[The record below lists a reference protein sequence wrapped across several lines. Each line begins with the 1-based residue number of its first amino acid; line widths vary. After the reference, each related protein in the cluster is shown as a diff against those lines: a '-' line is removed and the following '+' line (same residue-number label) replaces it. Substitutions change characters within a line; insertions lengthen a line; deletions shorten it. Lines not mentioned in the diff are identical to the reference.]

1 MLRTLHI
8 RDFVIVD
15 AARID
20 FAPGFTVFSGETGA
34 GKSILIDALSLALGA
49 RGDATLVREDAAR
62 ADVSAVFDAPQHVLP
77 WLREHE
83 LADDDGELI
92 LRRTLDNQGRGRAY
106 INGVPVNLAQL
117 RELAAQLIDIH
128 GQHAHQSL
136 LNTASQRALLD
147 SQGGHLALAR
157 QVQAAWQQCAQAQ
170 KALDAA
176 RRDADVQR
184 QEQERLQ
191 WQVDELERLKLAPN
205 EWQTLDAEH
214 SRLAHAQSLLDG
226 AARALTALDED
237 SGSGA
242 QQRLNDAAHSLRQS
256 LRHDPQ
262 LQDMLDAIESAR
274 SATAQAA
281 SDLGSYLDR
290 LEPDPQ
296 RLAVLEQRIS
306 ALFDAARKYRVEPP
320 ELPDL
325 LETLRAQREASLQA
339 ADVQAL
345 AQTLAQA
352 QAQYQD
358 LARQLSRKRRETGK
372 RLSERVTAAMQTLAM
387 QGGVFEVALC
397 DTAPTAHGVESVEF
411 LVAAH
416 AGATP
421 RPLARVASGGELA
434 RLSLALSVIASQAA
448 RVPTL
453 IFDEVDSGIGGA
465 VAEVVGRLLGEL
477 GQRHQVLCVTHL
489 PQVAACG
496 KHHYRVAKTTH
507 QGATT
512 STMTLLDEAERTE
525 EIARMLGGLN
535 ITATTRR
542 HAQEMLRTMPEQS
555 TPPIQ

>member
-15 AARID
+15 TVSID

-49 RGDATLVREDAAR
+49 RGDATLLREGAAR
-62 ADVSAVFDAPQHVLP
+62 ADISAVFHAPPNVLS
-77 WLREHE
+77 WLHEHE
-83 LADDDGELI
+83 LTEGDEDELI
-92 LRRTLDNQGRGRAY
+92 LRRTLDHQGRGRAY
-106 INGVPVNLAQL
+106 INGVPVGLGQVRA
-117 RELAAQLIDIH
+117 LAAQLIDIH

-136 LNTASQRALLD
+136 LNAASQRALLD
-147 SQGGHLALAR
+147 SQGGHVALVR
-157 QVQAAWQQCAQAQ
+157 QVQTAWQQCTQAQ
-170 KALDAA
+170 KTLDAA

-191 WQVDELERLKLAPN
+191 WQVDELERLTLAPK

-214 SRLAHAQSLLDG
+214 SRLAHAQTLLDG

-242 QQRLNDAAHSLRQS
+242 QQRLDEAAHSLRQA

-296 RLAVLEQRIS
+296 RLAVVEQRIS
-306 ALFDAARKYRVEPP
+306 ALFDAARKYHVEPP

-325 LETLRAQREASLQA
+325 LQTLRAQREASLQA
-339 ADVQAL
+339 ADVPAL
-345 AQTLAQA
+345 ERALAQA
-352 QAQYQD
+352 QAHYQD
-358 LARQLSRKRRETGK
+358 LAQQLSRQRQQAGK
-372 RLSERVTAAMQTLAM
+372 RLSTQVTAAMQTLAM
-387 QGGVFEVALC
+387 QGGAFEVALC
-397 DTAPTAHGVESVEF
+397 EVAPSAHGLENVEF
-411 LVAAH
+411 MVAAH
-416 AGATP
+416 AGATL

-496 KHHYRVAKTTH
+496 KHHYRVAKTTR

-512 STMTLLDEAERTE
+512 STISLLDETERTE

-535 ITATTRR
+535 ITDTTRK
-542 HAQEMLRTMPEQS
+542 HAREMLRTMP
-555 TPPIQ
+555 

>member
-15 AARID
+15 AACID

-49 RGDATLVREDAAR
+49 RGDATLLREGAAR
-62 ADVSAVFDAPQHVLP
+62 ADVSAVFDAPPMILP

-83 LADDDGELI
+83 LADNEGELI

-106 INGVPVNLAQL
+106 VNGVPVSLAQL

-136 LNTASQRALLD
+136 LSTASQRALLD
-147 SQGGHLALAR
+147 DQGGHLALAR
-157 QVQAAWQQCAQAQ
+157 QVQTAWQQCAQAQ

-176 RRDADVQR
+176 RRDADDRR

-214 SRLAHAQSLLDG
+214 SRLAHAQTLLDG
-226 AARALTALDED
+226 AAHALTALDED
-237 SGSGA
+237 GGSGA
-242 QQRLNDAAHSLRQS
+242 QQRLDAAAHSVRQA

-281 SDLGSYLDR
+281 SDLNGYLDR

-306 ALFDAARKYRVEPP
+306 TLFDAARKYRVEPP

-325 LETLRAQREASLQA
+325 LETLRVQREAGEQA

-345 AQTLAQA
+345 EQTLAQA

-358 LARQLSRKRRETGK
+358 LARQLSRKRREIGK
-372 RLSERVTAAMQTLAM
+372 RLSEQVTAAMQTLAM
-387 QGGVFEVALC
+387 QGGVFDVALQ
-397 DTAPTAHGVESVEF
+397 DSTPSAHGLETVEF

-465 VAEVVGRLLGEL
+465 VAEIVGRLLGEL

-496 KHHYRVAKTTH
+496 MHHYRVAKTTH
-507 QGATT
+507 QDTT
-512 STMTLLDEAERTE
+512 SSTITLLDQAERVE

-535 ITATTRR
+535 ITATTRK
-542 HAQEMLRTMPEQS
+542 HAREMLLAHPHIS
-555 TPPIQ
+555 L